1 MLILLLSLFFSCQDT
16 AATFD
21 VRPFV
26 STAIDDFL
34 TRKDA
39 DESDVFGVFI
49 RNTVINDSD
58 ILEMSILPKDAYWKF
73 LLSNDDSLGVS
84 YISISYIAYSGA
96 MSAR

>member
-1 MLILLLSLFFSCQDT
+1 MLILLLSLSLNCQDT

-39 DESDVFGVFI
+39 DESDVFGTL
-49 RNTVINDSD
+49 NY
-58 ILEMSILPKDAYWKF
+58 K
-73 LLSNDDSLGVS
+73 
-84 YISISYIAYSGA
+84 
-96 MSAR
+96 